1 MLSHTRRKNSL
12 DSQSE
17 FCTHSVV
24 YILCLVYILYSVCSL
39 HFVLTGIRYSLF
51 LVKVI
56 RTTHAIYHKIP
67 VSQFDIFVLF
77 RVNTLLSFCK
87 NLEITYN
94 VSSNPLTPQKI
105 TRACMVCLCL
115 NQTHICVHSCF
126 LLERNFV
133 FFFVPNFFVKL
144 LVYPVTFFCLGMPV
158 MQVSQICIQRAEN
171 SICYVV

>member
-12 DSQSE
+12 GSQSA

-94 VSSNPLTPQKI
+94 VSSNPLTPPKNNS
-105 TRACMVCLCL
+105 CMHSMPMFKLDAYLRSLVLSVRKKLCF
-115 NQTHICVHSCF
+115 F
-126 LLERNFV
+126 L
-133 FFFVPNFFVKL
+133 
-144 LVYPVTFFCLGMPV
+144 C
-158 MQVSQICIQRAEN
+158 A
-171 SICYVV
+171 